1 MNPPYRLLLSSLS
14 IALMAGVPPH
24 LAAQRPPL
32 RPCEFEWVVGIPQD
46 TSAYRDCEA
55 EQPARLRRDA
65 KPSFQFPSQQ
75 TCATAVIAF
84 VVDTS
89 GVPDTSMAWVL
100 ETDTPEYAARL
111 VRSLREWRYTPAQH
125 QGGRVRQVV
134 RERRVLENDRLPFT
148 VRERGAPPPPPRP
161 PCR

>member
-1 MNPPYRLLLSSLS
+1 MRLPARFLLSSLA
-14 IALMAGVPPH
+14 IGLTAALPTP

-55 EQPARLRRDA
+55 DQPARLRRDV
-65 KPSFQFPSQQ
+65 KPSFQFTGQQ
-75 TCATAVIAF
+75 TCAIAVIAF
-84 VVDTS
+84 VVDTT
-89 GVPDTSMAWVL
+89 GVPDTTMAWVL
-100 ETDTPEYAARL
+100 QTDTPEYASRL

-125 QGGRVRQVV
+125 QGVPVRQVV
-134 RERRVLENDRLPFT
+134 RERRAIENDRLPFT